1 MSCDVFLE
9 AKREDNHACS
19 VLCCVRCSFAHKCE
33 HLLNSVLG
41 LVFIYFIYIHNTCI
55 KGASGK
61 VIVDDN
67 YERRVTL
74 RYAVGGARSRDGA
87 TNHSGVPAVLNVLER
102 ASQTHEICSS
112 ASLP

>member
-1 MSCDVFLE
+1 VV
-9 AKREDNHACS
+9 S
-19 VLCCVRCSFAHKCE
+19 VLDSGAVGFMITEA
-33 HLLNSVLG
+33 G
-41 LVFIYFIYIHNTCI
+41 LTV
-55 KGASGK
+55 
-61 VIVDDN
+61 VN